1 MRPTFLGFETQK
13 RTLMIAQKN
22 QDIVGNNIEKI
33 GALFPNC
40 ITEVKKDNG
49 QI

>member
-22 QDIVGNNIEKI
+22 QDIVGNNISNI
-33 GALFPNC
+33 NTPG
-40 ITEVKKDNG
+40 
-49 QI
+49 